1 MCFAWDLILLEEEGG
16 DFLPYKSV
24 TAVQSASICGK
35 VGQTRFPGN
44 LRTYFLYFAEEL
56 GRRNSFQPATKCL
69 FELHNFPQSNLLSSE
84 LLVTNFAK
92 NLHQINSDSRFIFYQ
107 FISQLILQVAEN
119 SNKVEWHKVCV
130 ILHHKRC
137 LCFLSPESVFL

>member
-1 MCFAWDLILLEEEGG
+1 MAATVCFAWDLILLEEEGG

-35 VGQTRFPGN
+35 EGQTRFPGN

-69 FELHNFPQSNLLSSE
+69 FELHNFHQSNLLSILTRYQGFYKVSQF
-84 LLVTNFAK
+84 LLK
-92 NLHQINSDSRFIFYQ
+92 DRQDRQDSLQDICYHLYTRIVSFY
-107 FISQLILQVAEN
+107 L
-119 SNKVEWHKVCV
+119 
-130 ILHHKRC
+130 
-137 LCFLSPESVFL
+137 